1 MLRTTLNKVNPQLIS
16 NEEKKLYDELITS
29 LEECQSFIFN
39 VAFISFGGLQLFINS
54 FNELRDKGVSG
65 KILTST
71 YLNFTSPK
79 ALLKIMEY
87 DNIELRIHDDQ
98 SRGLHS
104 KSYILEEHQ
113 MYPLEIDADSI
124 HGVTVTIY
132 YEKMTPVMIFEQN
145 IPTAQVVKEYYEKSR
160 QFTRKEIEKD
170 FNITERQA
178 RTILEKLLEDN
189 QISKRGSGPR
199 TFYVIN
205 E

>member
-1 MLRTTLNKVNPQLIS
+1 MLRTTLYSLGYIEKWGSGIQRS
-16 NEEKKLYDELITS
+16 N
-29 LEECQSFIFN
+29 Q
-39 VAFISFGGLQLFINS
+39 
-54 FNELRDKGVSG
+54 
-65 KILTST
+65 
-71 YLNFTSPK
+71 
-79 ALLKIMEY
+79 
-87 DNIELRIHDDQ
+87 
-98 SRGLHS
+98 
-104 KSYILEEHQ
+104 ILEEHQ

-132 YEKMTPVMIFEQN
+132 YEKMAPVMIFEQN